1 MAKYYD
7 TETQIIIGGHIFNN
21 VPDEI
26 KPHWAGFVL
35 SRFDKYFENI
45 PEPVRELFPIIDDK
59 GKWKNAHEQFTKIRE
74 FGLVNQEYCKEYLRL
89 AEFVAKVTYNASGEP
104 DPFDSD
110 SGHYIACF
118 AFKIVERFGDGCLES
133 EAKSAIRL
141 FQRNKNF
148 KVKIVTANDF
158 FLYRGID
165 DILWFDWD
173 PIGINYMAPSDEYHI
188 YVPEIFELVKAK
200 AGRYAIA
207 DRLLKLETENMGMG
221 GTIEYCLEVA
231 DKILSIQC

>member
-1 MAKYYD
+1 MANHYD
-7 TETQIIIGGHIFNN
+7 TETQIIISGHIFNN

-26 KPHWAGFVL
+26 KPYWAGFVL
-35 SRFDKYFENI
+35 SRFDNYFEDI

-59 GKWKNAHEQFTKIRE
+59 DKWKNAHEQFAKIRE

-89 AEFVAKVTYNASGEP
+89 AEFVAKVIYNASGEP

-118 AFKIVERFGDGCLES
+118 AFKIVELFGDSHLEL
-133 EAKSAIRL
+133 EAKPAILL
-141 FQRNKNF
+141 FQRYNYKM
-148 KVKIVTANDF
+148 KMVTANDF
-158 FLYRGID
+158 LLYRGID

-173 PIGINYMAPSDEYHI
+173 PIRVNDAAPRDEYLS

-207 DRLLKLETENMGMG
+207 DRLLKLATENMGMG
-221 GTIEYCLEVA
+221 GTIENCLEIA